1 MVIGT
6 MKVKITTD
14 IPMEWARNKPN
25 ESEIIFD
32 TEQAHEDGD
41 KMLIGLICSAMS
53 PMFYGD
59 VKKITVEKINE
70 D

>member
-1 MVIGT
+1 
-6 MKVKITTD
+6 MKVKIKTD
-14 IPMEWARNKPN
+14 IPVEWSSSMPLK
-25 ESEIIFD
+25 SEITFD
-32 TEQAHEDGD
+32 TEQAHEDGN
-41 KMLIGLICSAMS
+41 KMLIGLICTAIS

>member
-1 MVIGT
+1 
-6 MKVKITTD
+6 MKVKIKTD
-14 IPMEWARNKPN
+14 IPVEWSSSTPS
-25 ESEIIFD
+25 ESEITFD

-41 KMLIGLICSAMS
+41 KMLIGLICTAMS

-70 D
+70 N